1 MRADKSQRRALPRF
15 NSIGK
20 IKNGLE
26 VGLWVYR
33 GNDGSIVEEGHFD
46 EDVRVDMWRYNLPVK
61 DSIFW
66 NKFSNTS
73 SSIITNIPSFLAVKD
88 SYDSLVYFEYTG
100 TSKIFRLV
108 IGSEKCV
115 DLFTLDQYEKQL
127 YADLSNRK
135 FKIDDTI

>member
-1 MRADKSQRRALPRF
+1 
-15 NSIGK
+15 
-20 IKNGLE
+20 
-26 VGLWVYR
+26 
-33 GNDGSIVEEGHFD
+33 
-46 EDVRVDMWRYNLPVK
+46 MWRYNLPVK

-73 SSIITNIPSFLAVKD
+73 SSTITNIPSFLAVKD

-115 DLFTLDQYEKQL
+115 DLFTLDKYEKQL
-127 YADLSNRK
+127 YADLNNRK
-135 FKIDDTI
+135 FKIEDTISQKIETTSGRRYQYHKLAGNGAIQETLQSIL